1 MLPGAGTSRSE
12 RPVTEIV
19 REFVGLP
26 SPVVG
31 RAGAGGHPCQG
42 LYHRPAGARPAT
54 AFIATH
60 YNVDFSEHYLASLM
74 AERGFGFLGW
84 NTRFRGN
91 EAHFLLDHALAEIG
105 VGVRWLREQAGAER
119 VVLLGNSG
127 GGSLMA
133 AYQSQATE
141 PNVTPVTGMRPL
153 PAVEDL
159 PAGDLFVALAAH
171 SGRPE
176 VLTAWLDPSVTDESD
191 PLSADPDLDP
201 YDPRNGPPYRA
212 DFQLRYRAAQRDRN
226 ERITG
231 WVLDQLDHLAG

>member
-1 MLPGAGTSRSE
+1 M
-12 RPVTEIV
+12 TEIA

-26 SPVVG
+26 SPVIG

-42 LYHRPAGARPAT
+42 VYHRPAGAAPRT

-60 YNVDFSEHYLASLM
+60 YNVDFSEHYLASYL
-74 AERGFGFLGW
+74 AERGYGFLGW
-84 NTRFRGN
+84 NTRFRGA

-105 VGVRWLREQAGAER
+105 VGVRWLREQAGAEQ

-141 PNVTPVTGMRPL
+141 PPGRPVAGMRPL
-153 PAVEDL
+153 PAVADL
-159 PAGDLFVALAAH
+159 PPGDLYVALAAH

-191 PLSADPDLDP
+191 PLSADPALRPFDP
-201 YDPRNGPPYRA
+201 LNGPP
-212 DFQLRYRAAQRDRN
+212 LSAAF
-226 ERITG
+226 
-231 WVLDQLDHLAG
+231 H

>member
-1 MLPGAGTSRSE
+1 VAK
-12 RPVTEIV
+12 VDV
-19 REFVGLP
+19 DREFVGLP

-42 LYHRPAGARPAT
+42 IYHRPAGTQPTT

-60 YNVDFSEHYLASLM
+60 YNVDFSEHYLASYL

-105 VGVRWLREQAGAER
+105 VGVRWLREHAGVDR

-133 AYQSQATE
+133 AYQSQAVE
-141 PNVTPVTGMRPL
+141 PKTSPVRQCECTRTKGAPDF
-153 PAVEDL
+153 A
-159 PAGDLFVALAAH
+159 
-171 SGRPE
+171 
-176 VLTAWLDPSVTDESD
+176 PSANSPRT
-191 PLSADPDLDP
+191 SATCSSWS
-201 YDPRNGPPYRA
+201 A
-212 DFQLRYRAAQRDRN
+212 SF
-226 ERITG
+226 E
-231 WVLDQLDHLAG
+231 